1 MNAVVILFILGIALL
16 AAEVC
21 LPGAVA
27 GILGGLAMLAGCV
40 VAFQQFGFSGGM
52 TAAVLAVVVLGLTL
66 YLELVWLPK
75 SRFGRAMVVKSS
87 VDGTS
92 QAPLADAG
100 QVVGKEA
107 EAVTPLAP
115 SGFVLIEGRRYEA
128 FCRSGHAGIGAKLR
142 VIGLDNFRLI
152 VTKP

>member
-1 MNAVVILFILGIALL
+1 MNAVVILFILGIGLL
-16 AAEVC
+16 VAEVC

-27 GILGGLAMLAGCV
+27 GILGALAMLAGCV

-52 TAAVLAVVVLGLTL
+52 TAVALAVVVLGLTL

-75 SRFGRAMVVKSS
+75 SRFGRAMVVTSTI
-87 VDGTS
+87 DATS
-92 QAPLADAG
+92 QAPLADAA

-128 FCRSGHAGIGAKLR
+128 FCRSGHAGIGVKLR

-152 VTKP
+152 VTQP